1 MSITPRAVINM
12 VKNTITSQE
21 NHVKHEAD
29 SSYLKKE
36 KEQIYVQFQN
46 ERIEIWHNG
55 EHQKGIE
62 IKNQVDMKGAMAKAD
77 EIIKEIN
84 GHLDNIVRQKQSPKV
99 DKTFENEAMS
109 KIGSNAVVVKQQ
121 PGKQDGIIIAEN
133 KDFVA
138 HRLGENSKYVMFH
151 SKASL
156 DQVPPVGAKVTI
168 TVPND
173 QNAKTKV
180 VKSLDNSQT
189 ISKSR

>member
-21 NHVKHEAD
+21 NHVKHEAN

-36 KEQIYVQFQN
+36 NELIYVQFQN
-46 ERIEIWHNG
+46 ERIEVWHNG

-62 IKNQVDMKGAMAKAD
+62 IKNQVDMKGAMSKAD

-84 GHLDNIVRQKQSPKV
+84 GHLDKVVIEKKNQKV
-99 DKTFENEAMS
+99 DKTFENEVTNQ
-109 KIGSNAVVVKQQ
+109 IGSNAVVLKQQ
-121 PGKQDGIIIAEN
+121 PGKKDGIIIAEN

-156 DQVPPVGAKVTI
+156 DQVPPVGAKVAI
-168 TVPND
+168 TVPSD
-173 QNAKTKV
+173 PNAKTKV
-180 VKSLDNSQT
+180 VKAVEQT
-189 ISKSR
+189 ATMQKKR